1 MSRTAAALFWLGSKT
16 QIVCL
21 TVWHLSFLVAVLIFS
36 SMGLDPFFVPSCICW
51 SGDVRVIFLL
61 FGGMP
66 SHCIDASTRIF
77 PHNHL
82 HAHHGA
88 ACAGHGMSKLVRW
101 PGRLALASVPH
112 HNVIVASEEERGEV
126 DTYMILSSYYYDML
140 TINNMTRH
148 TTQKKTDIA

>member
-1 MSRTAAALFWLGSKT
+1 M
-16 QIVCL
+16 
-21 TVWHLSFLVAVLIFS
+21 HLLVRRCK
-36 SMGLDPFFVPSCICW
+36 GN
-51 SGDVRVIFLL
+51 FLL
-61 FGGMP
+61 LGGMP
-66 SHCIDASTRIF
+66 SHCIDALTRIL
-77 PHNHL
+77 PCNNL

-126 DTYMILSSYYYDML
+126 DTYIVLSSYYYDMS

-148 TTQKKTDIA
+148 TTQKKNQHRMMSAMCQLCQAVVLGRHEDMSSKLTFDDIKNVKICS